1 MRLTDTPPGLQLAV
15 TVGAESKVGLKSRR
29 PIADNR
35 RMHKH
40 TVRFFPA
47 LILAIGAL
55 ALSGCGSSV
64 DQTLVDQAGAH
75 GNALET
81 VYALY
86 NQDVL
91 KSASSRDLK
100 DVNAALKAK
109 DPKKATEGDLRRA
122 QEEIDSR
129 IETLD
134 KYKAKLS
141 AANKKLR
148 KTPAPDFA
156 ASLDKSSD
164 SEKFAADYKQT
175 TKITENTGTAAV
187 GALSY
192 ATSAFEKYLDFLEA
206 WEGYLGDGETARFVS
221 TASASDKAY
230 AKLQRQIKIVEAKGT
245 LTKRLDPLV
254 GEMADAA
261 SSDSQ
266 IADLISELRDQY
278 PKSFLPVHIVEKK

>member
-1 MRLTDTPPGLQLAV
+1 MKKHVVR
-15 TVGAESKVGLKSRR
+15 TVSV
-29 PIADNR
+29 
-35 RMHKH
+35 
-40 TVRFFPA
+40 V
-47 LILAIGAL
+47 ILAIGAGV
-55 ALSGCGSSV
+55 LSGCGSSV
-64 DQTLVDQAGAH
+64 DQGLVDQAGKH
-75 GNALET
+75 GDALET

-91 KSASSRDLK
+91 KSASARDLK
-100 DVNAALKAK
+100 DVNAALKAN

-148 KTPAPDFA
+148 TTPMPDFA

-164 SEKFAADYKQT
+164 SEKFAADYKKT
-175 TKITENTGTAAV
+175 TEITQNTGTAAV
-187 GALSY
+187 GALRY

-206 WEGYLGDGETARFVS
+206 WEGYLGDGETSAFIS
-221 TASASDKAY
+221 TANASDKAY
-230 AKLQRQIKIVEAKGT
+230 AKLKRQIAIVEAKGG

-254 GEMADAA
+254 GDMAEVA
-261 SSDSQ
+261 SNDSQ
-266 IADLISELRDQY
+266 IADLISKLREDY
-278 PKSFLPVHIVEKK
+278 PKSFLPVHIVEK